1 MSMIDKQR
9 IAAVR
14 KLEEL
19 VIRLIVDWEKA
30 STDDERRDD

>member
-1 MSMIDKQR
+1 MSTIDKQR
-9 IAAVR
+9 VAAVG

-19 VIRLIVDWEKA
+19 VIRLIVDWEKV